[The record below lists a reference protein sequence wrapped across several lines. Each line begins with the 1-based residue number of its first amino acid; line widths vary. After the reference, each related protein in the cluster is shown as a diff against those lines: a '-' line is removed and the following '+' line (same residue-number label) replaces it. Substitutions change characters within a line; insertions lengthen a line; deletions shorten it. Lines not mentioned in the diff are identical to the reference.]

1 MKWNRLISWFLLIL
15 CLSQAGAMFFL
26 SRKKPLFSKAVVKTE
41 SGTSYS
47 LLINAER
54 FPIPT
59 RGEQFLSISVSGQP
73 QEPLLEFPASRS
85 IINFTDEQK
94 AMARV
99 TESRFRFY
107 YDRPAD
113 LKTLYVNEKLNLLKR
128 ESDWETVLA
137 VLRWSSKQ
145 FKSAHPDT
153 YPSQNASVLI
163 PLLRSGQVKG
173 FCAQYCYVC
182 VQALQSMGFFARYV
196 TLLGHE
202 VCEVWVPSLEQWVC
216 LDPTSGSTFVDE
228 RGKRCSVLDI
238 ARGQG
243 PLKVVGELPGN
254 VNDFR
259 ARFRRLS
266 YWLRNDLATH
276 PINIYDLDKYKCRV
290 IFSSDDFRELPPGG
304 LYSVFPEELYSS
316 PVVR

>member
-1 MKWNRLISWFLLIL
+1 MCIQFNNTLGGLLLAYGYQTRLVN
-15 CLSQAGAMFFL
+15 
-26 SRKKPLFSKAVVKTE
+26 VV
-41 SGTSYS
+41 
-47 LLINAER
+47 
-54 FPIPT
+54 
-59 RGEQFLSISVSGQP
+59 
-73 QEPLLEFPASRS
+73 
-85 IINFTDEQK
+85 
-94 AMARV
+94 
-99 TESRFRFY
+99 
-107 YDRPAD
+107 
-113 LKTLYVNEKLNLLKR
+113 
-128 ESDWETVLA
+128 
-137 VLRWSSKQ
+137 
-145 FKSAHPDT
+145 
-153 YPSQNASVLI
+153 
-163 PLLRSGQVKG
+163 
-173 FCAQYCYVC
+173 
-182 VQALQSMGFFARYV
+182 
-196 TLLGHE
+196 GHE